1 MEKTKILDILNK
13 WINNV
18 QKDYDFNFTK
28 LLDTIKAGNTNKN
41 NIHQFVERLFI
52 LKEFEGFLK
61 LEKDNFEIGEV
72 TYLIDKDY
80 EVLDKYE
87 NIIDELTELYYNSDY
102 GTSYRDF
109 EHILKQLVYEYFEEN
124 KNAIDNF

>member
-1 MEKTKILDILNK
+1 M
-13 WINNV
+13 
-18 QKDYDFNFTK
+18 
-28 LLDTIKAGNTNKN
+28 
-41 NIHQFVERLFI
+41 FI

-80 EVLDKYE
+80 EVLDKYK

-109 EHILKQLVYEYFEEN
+109 EHILKQLVYEYFKEN

>member
-18 QKDYDFNFTK
+18 QKDYDFNFTR

-52 LKEFEGFLK
+52 LKEF
-61 LEKDNFEIGEV
+61 
-72 TYLIDKDY
+72 
-80 EVLDKYE
+80 
-87 NIIDELTELYYNSDY
+87 
-102 GTSYRDF
+102 
-109 EHILKQLVYEYFEEN
+109 
-124 KNAIDNF
+124 